1 MKKGLLGS
9 SPFCFILSQL
19 SGEQRVDGGCGGG
32 LFGAF
37 FAAAAALAAGLAVEC
52 VRRFHIDRLDMLP
65 EDIGHHSLRFD
76 SFQRKIQLG

>member
-19 SGEQRVDGGCGGG
+19 SGEQRVDGGCGCG

-37 FAAAAALAAGLAVEC
+37 FAAAAALAAGFAVEQ
-52 VRRFHIDRLDMLP
+52 DLDL
-65 EDIGHHSLRFD
+65 EFLVVISAECDENVSD
-76 SFQRKIQLG
+76 